1 MNYETVIGLEVHAQ
15 LATNTKI
22 FCGCKLQFGSDPNT
36 QTCPVCLG
44 MPGVLPVLNKRAVEY
59 AVRMGLAVHCDIH
72 EQSIFARKNYF
83 YPDLPKGY
91 QISQY
96 EEPLCEAGHVDV
108 LDAES
113 NVKKIRI
120 NRIHMEEDA
129 GKSVHD
135 EVYIKASE
143 TGVDLNRCGTP
154 LIEIVS
160 EPDLSSAQ
168 EAAQYLTKIRQMVRW
183 LGVCDG
189 NMEEGSLRC
198 DANISLR
205 PVGETKLGTKTE
217 LKNMNSI
224 RNVERAIEVEIK
236 RQKRKLN
243 AGEAIVQETLLW
255 DEAESK
261 VRPMRSKEEAHD
273 YRYFPEPDL
282 IPLTLNRDWI
292 EEVRDSLPEMPEA
305 RMARW
310 MADYEI
316 PEYDAG
322 VLSSD
327 KALSDFYDVIAKSV
341 EDPKQA
347 SNWVMGEVM
356 RILND
361 EKWEIEDLKASPENL
376 VEIINLVNDGTIS
389 NSAGKK
395 VLAEVAR
402 TGEAPKAVVE
412 KLGLV
417 QVSDSSELEG
427 VLAKILDDHPDE
439 LARYLGGKTKL
450 FGFFVGQAMKAT
462 KGKANPQMLNE
473 LLKKMLEER
482 A

>member
-1 MNYETVIGLEVHAQ
+1 MNYEVVIGLEVHAQ
-15 LATNTKI
+15 LATQTKI
-22 FCGCKLQFGSDPNT
+22 FCGCKLQFGSEPNT
-36 QTCPVCLG
+36 QTCPICLG

-59 AVRMGLAVHCDIH
+59 AVRMGLAVHCTIR

-96 EEPLCEAGHVDV
+96 EEPLAEAGFVDV
-108 LDAES
+108 LDSEEK
-113 NVKKIRI
+113 VRRIRI

-135 EVYIKASE
+135 ESYIKTNE
-143 TGVDLNRCGTP
+143 TMIDLNRCGTP

-160 EPDLSSAQ
+160 EPDLRSAQ

-224 RNVERAIEVEIK
+224 RNVERAIETEIK
-236 RQKRKLN
+236 RQTRKLN

-255 DEAESK
+255 DEAENK

-282 IPLTLNRDWI
+282 IPLILNRDWI
-292 EEVRDSLPEMPEA
+292 EEIRAGLPEMPEA
-305 RMARW
+305 RQARW
-310 MADYEI
+310 VADYEL

-327 KALSDFYDVIAKSV
+327 RALSDYYDTLAKAV
-341 EDPKQA
+341 DPKQA

-361 EKWEIEDLKASPENL
+361 EKWEIEQLKASPEDL
-376 VEIINLVNDGTIS
+376 ITIINMVNKGTIS

-402 TGEAPKAVVE
+402 TGQKPEETVKA
-412 KLGLV
+412 LGLV
-417 QVSDSSELEG
+417 QVSDSSELES
-427 VLAKILDDHPDE
+427 VLAQVLDNHPDE
-439 LARYLGGKTKL
+439 LGRYLGGKTQL

-462 KGKANPQMLNE
+462 RGKANPQMLND
-473 LLKKMLEER
+473 LLKKMLEDR
-482 A
+482 K